1 MSLFG
6 KDEVGGSNP
15 PSSSRKTL
23 QPQWLQG
30 SFFFDK
36 EVKRAAA
43 MPVATVWLLSM
54 MRCLRPSR
62 THKSLCPTLDN
73 CANFCPRFVL
83 LQRRPA
89 AQVYSGFR
97 IPAEILSAAGWIA
110 GKACLRRL
118 PHGLEE
124 VSLQGWKKHRK
135 MMARMGNQHAGIWGR
150 GQPWPIPIGS
160 NSVISRLTSSS
171 PLAALM

>member
-1 MSLFG
+1 MHGTYFNATIAVYVTLNLRLG

-54 MRCLRPSR
+54 LRCLRPSR

-73 CANFCPRFVL
+73 CASFCPRFVL

-89 AQVYSGFR
+89 AQVYSGSR
-97 IPAEILSAAGWIA
+97 IPAENFSAAGWIA
-110 GKACLRRL
+110 GNACLRRL
-118 PHGLEE
+118 PHSLAE

-135 MMARMGNQHAGIWGR
+135 LEEA
-150 GQPWPIPIGS
+150 P
-160 NSVISRLTSSS
+160 
-171 PLAALM
+171 

>member
-1 MSLFG
+1 MVLKKSFRALGAIKSIEKRGVIVHGTYFNATIAVYVTLNLRLG

-30 SFFFDK
+30 SFFFDE

-73 CANFCPRFVL
+73 CASFCPSFVL
-83 LQRRPA
+83 LQR
-89 AQVYSGFR
+89 
-97 IPAEILSAAGWIA
+97 
-110 GKACLRRL
+110 
-118 PHGLEE
+118 
-124 VSLQGWKKHRK
+124 
-135 MMARMGNQHAGIWGR
+135 
-150 GQPWPIPIGS
+150 
-160 NSVISRLTSSS
+160 
-171 PLAALM
+171 

>member
-1 MSLFG
+1 MRSA
-6 KDEVGGSNP
+6 VQIRP
-15 PSSSRKTL
+15 AAPRKPCNRNGCRVL
-23 QPQWLQG
+23 
-30 SFFFDK
+30 SFFD
-36 EVKRAAA
+36 EGVKQAAA